1 MSRWVPS
8 RLVIGGDQPFV
19 RRLIGVFTSPLVG
32 SIYNMGVWDKVA
44 AAWVNMATRR
54 TLANEEAARC
64 CYKETGRSLG
74 NGGCIGD
81 PHIVIDRC
89 VVFLCILHC
98 CMAIGRL
105 QVASIETRLVD
116 LPKENTDAVQRVLYR
131 ARTGVKLGA
140 TGAPDGEEARALFLA
155 WEESGPLLDYV
166 PEDGDWQAVVAM
178 RDLLRELYT
187 DKPPRGD
194 LRAAEVARA
203 YRAHCCKE
211 ACQSNYLLYLEE
223 DVTEAVA
230 NARRLGVGLGA
241 VCADVIESL
250 NAILKRAYND
260 HSGRKGGGIS
270 WATQLER
277 EGEVVSQVWECWFL
291 NFDLPL
297 CNYGTPHTA
306 PCTMANLMATH
317 SPPPSTLASPPLALF
332 SPCHGRLGDAKDVG
346 RHVQSEQRS
355 PGVFCFCTLPCVYGL
370 IFAAILLKC
379 RD

>member
-19 RRLIGVFTSPLVG
+19 RRLIGVSTSPLVG

-44 AAWVNMATRR
+44 AAWVNVETRR
-54 TLANEEAARC
+54 TLDREEAARRR
-64 CYKETGRSLG
+64 YKETGRSLE

-81 PHIVIDRC
+81 PHIVVDRC
-89 VVFLCILHC
+89 MVFLCILHC

-105 QVASIETRLVD
+105 QVAFIETRLVD

-140 TGAPDGEEARALFLA
+140 TGAPDGKEARALFLA
-155 WEESGPLLDYV
+155 WEELGPLLDYV
-166 PEDGDWQAVVAM
+166 PEDGEWQAVVAM
-178 RDLLRELYT
+178 CDLLRELYT
-187 DKPPRGD
+187 DKPPCGD

-203 YRAHCCKE
+203 YCAHCCKE

-241 VCADVIESL
+241 VCADVVESL

-260 HSGRKGGGIS
+260 HSGRGGGDAGGNPS
-270 WATQLER
+270 RA
-277 EGEVVSQVWECWFL
+277 GGGGSFPSVGVV
-291 NFDLPL
+291 
-297 CNYGTPHTA
+297 
-306 PCTMANLMATH
+306 
-317 SPPPSTLASPPLALF
+317 
-332 SPCHGRLGDAKDVG
+332 
-346 RHVQSEQRS
+346 
-355 PGVFCFCTLPCVYGL
+355 VFK
-370 IFAAILLKC
+370 I
-379 RD
+379 